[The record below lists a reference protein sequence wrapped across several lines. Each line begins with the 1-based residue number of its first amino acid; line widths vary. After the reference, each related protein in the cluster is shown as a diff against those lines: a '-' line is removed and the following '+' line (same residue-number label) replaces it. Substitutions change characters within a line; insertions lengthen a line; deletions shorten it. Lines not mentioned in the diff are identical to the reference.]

1 MKLIKRICPNPIKG
15 LDDKLRI
22 ETSKGVLSESDILTL
37 RGLYDSY
44 HVEPLIPDDIDVRSL
59 TDEDIE
65 RYSKILAEFR
75 KKVKNK
81 DIQDQR
87 LARMRFVTNGV
98 SKANLILNTFYR
110 GRTKVRRI
118 AMIAEL
124 FHQCLE
130 TYKKEN
136 GLIGYDNSEVI
147 SQHFGSPLNF
157 ILPTRDQPKNKALA
171 TVKARLLSQHRE
183 YKRELEIT
191 TDNSRK
197 VFLQHAIAELDQ
209 ILTNKEL
216 FISLC
221 VMASSQIKDND
232 GVKLSLDL
240 SYTLN
245 SDAEEEVYSDVDYV
259 LNEETKKDGWMEH
272 TDEISS
278 FKSLGRAVKN
288 VLKFLPTYQVND
300 KGEYIL
306 VGNKGVEQLDDCG
319 FSIYENPLAIH
330 RVLLEMSETITDD
343 NDFLTA
349 IEAMS
354 TINPVFSDLY
364 NRLKNSKEL
373 LSAFRQEYYRTRI
386 EYRGLSTKEGM
397 MKSFVLSGNFVTKN
411 KIFKN
416 WINNLTKR
424 KQILTNSIFKVLD
437 ASTAEDYE
445 NQNIKAYIGNTVF
458 DKIKTEEFLNYVKEW
473 FVPVEG
479 DVFKKTKFQ
488 HISLKEKQTVMLKAL
503 EYLNIQVSK
512 QDLHTLFATGKF
524 STIANQLSR
533 IQTQNFITNEAFK
546 TTAESFIRSK
556 VGGEAAFLEDAITK
570 ICVAVDSA
578 IPRKQESSVRWQDKT
593 LHNHVLPSLLSNIID
608 TMKKLKGKNSVL
620 RKYLEE
626 EFFISSQFRK
636 TIDGKPII
644 FNRLLSDLYQDE
656 NLQPI
661 VDEMLENLIISR
673 TLGTTDSDFTEFTPT
688 EHLEAL
694 LTGFFRSYKT
704 GNIQYVT
711 EEKYK
716 ELRDS
721 TSLKHTIKYY
731 IEGTPYYYYRGKKY
745 SRNSYGLFSTFILG
759 DANQL
764 KSVKMPIYSYN
775 ECVESL
781 YYLALSEIE
790 YYKQRVAANE
800 ELKKEGIQE
809 TIRTDKVFGYL
820 TFLNEVDELKNI
832 GNIDETVNLEE
843 LIKEKIE
850 EFLLGKKDS
859 EGNTI
864 KQGEVDK
871 IISRIKEGNLEG
883 LLLEKLKESYPNTS
897 KEELLSLAIRDF
909 VANYAVSLAN
919 IQQISTISASMF
931 DGSKDFAKRNK
942 GIHSNGKQLNVKAF
956 NPFTKKNFEKE
967 DSYQKTIIA
976 NEVLLDI
983 NEIDENF
990 IPALRK
996 MGLSEEAIN
1005 EYTRKPIKS
1014 TDGQGYRIIDSYYK
1028 LKIMTGEAIDTN
1040 ITEWYAK
1047 YKELQKRCRAE
1058 GRTTFNKDEIAELEA
1073 IGYTP
1078 QPNKPITQAINR
1090 FALND
1095 GNTLLIPQQHKYAE
1109 IILIPEMLPEGS
1121 RLKAIAEAMQ
1131 AENEHDLE
1139 EGKTNVDL
1147 VVFNTGVKVGSYA
1160 EVEVYKGKDGKQLS
1174 AKEVKNAIKKRSKLK
1189 HGVHKVGL
1197 KYMKMQTNSPEHVF
1211 DSRAVGTQLRKLVLQ
1226 GINKAADYSHY
1237 LSHLTGK
1244 KLKLSATR
1252 STKLDS
1258 VKGSHIVQLY
1268 NALISTNFIEDY
1280 KKLKKTIKNKEKLSE
1295 SLIQQLILGTKG
1307 NINDILAYT
1316 LENGE
1321 FFAPLFDNIR
1331 EHDAASNILSI
1342 YRKIV
1347 NKQKMLGGS
1356 AVQAAA
1362 FGITEKEE
1370 SENLHY
1376 IYDDNGNI
1384 VGAEC
1389 EMAWDIKIT
1398 NPDGTQTELKFE
1410 DWCEENGELKKDNE
1424 GNILLDK
1431 HYPNARKL
1439 IAYRIPTEDFYSV
1452 MNLTIVRFTRKTA
1465 TGGIIKVPMQGVTQA
1480 GFDFDIDKLYFIRY
1494 EYKQSKQELTQKE
1507 VAKIWDDFYTNHAD
1521 IYLELKFA
1529 QFDHFNKTGEKLDLE
1544 DFWGKTPTTSDLD
1557 KQQVFNEQAIISV
1570 GVKYEEYNPELTPLE
1585 NTRTARNNM
1594 LFDLIWARMQDPNT
1608 ARMRLT
1614 PGGFIHASKAARLL
1628 RYLTFDKKKCKEANI
1643 KSVDDLNNLAKDT
1656 PDPEPDYSVLSV
1668 DTLLTYNEM
1677 NQIADKLIGVFANH
1691 NSNAMM
1697 SSLLHKFKINN
1708 AHKILFGSLLNN
1720 NVRLR
1725 RGDGDPY
1732 TEGIGTDLLA
1742 DTIEYL
1748 DNEGNVISTGNI
1760 LTNVHELIAAAVDAV
1775 KDPVLNYLGLTTT
1788 TATAAALL
1796 GRLGYT
1802 AIDVGLLFNQP
1813 IVKELYK
1820 LINEGLPVS
1829 AASKILKN
1837 KISKKGTIA
1846 TSTQNLTEE
1855 LLINNLLADN
1865 ALEEHTSE
1873 QLAVLDIITEIL
1885 TVSDRLN
1892 RFVGIT
1898 KNTAANSVGSS
1909 FSQLYS
1915 TMHKYAKSLKE
1926 FSEKDSILEIELSD
1940 NAEVNNLPVRDDL
1953 NVSTMDSEEYLDK
1966 ILDSPYAYEQTAFD
1980 CNRAFVEELTDIF
1993 PYETN
1998 LYKSIREKAY
2008 ELSNSNNMSEET
2020 LDALH
2025 KDIILMALASRG
2037 SSYFD
2042 PYNKIQLGDKKLN
2055 ISTFYLENFPQ
2066 MLHEVLNPTTK
2077 EGYEYLEE
2085 LKKDYPIFNY
2095 IEVLVNENPNSEG
2108 ANYNIYIRGFKDGL
2122 KDYKYELTCMF
2133 EEAFFSKDK
2142 TVSSVMMSIIMN
2154 QYFKT
2159 GFRFTKSSFADL
2171 LSPEIMDTIPI
2182 NKEGETYTEVLN
2194 MILQDVIDIDPEKM
2208 ILQFIQNNPENNDFV
2223 IIPKKRTLNTLLE
2236 LFKNVEVI
2244 KDSEGNKNQV
2254 ITVKIE
2260 DALDNGIAVKK
2271 VNNGEVAIVP
2281 KRFLNLNGSLYRCIS
2296 EESMSDTGNFKYVK
2310 IPVLSK
2316 GVVKKYTAYTSQVVQ
2331 NMNIEEPQQSEE
2343 TPADDS
2349 SDVRSYTVE
2358 DVIDTYEKHSLTIN
2372 SARATYMRCM
2382 QDILGMSSISELPSE
2397 YTTWDRESI
2406 YKGLTEIFNKRN
2418 YPIFVLDL
2426 DGKTLKP
2433 LC

>member
-15 LDDKLRI
+15 LDDRLYI
-22 ETSKGVLSESDILTL
+22 ETSKGILSESDILTL

-44 HVEPLIPDDIDVRSL
+44 HSTPLIPDDVDVSNL

-65 RYSKILAEFR
+65 KYSKILAEFR

-87 LARMRFVTNGV
+87 LARMRLVTNNV

-110 GRTKVRRI
+110 GRTKIRRI
-118 AMIAEL
+118 AMVAEL

-130 TYKKEN
+130 EYKKDN
-136 GLIGYDNSEVI
+136 GLIGQDNSEI
-147 SQHFGSPLNF
+147 ITQHFGSPLNF
-157 ILPTRDQPKNKALA
+157 IIPTRDQSKNKAA
-171 TVKARLLSQHRE
+171 STVKARLLYQ
-183 YKRELEIT
+183 YKQYQKELET
-191 TDNSRK
+191 TIDNSRK
-197 VFLQHAIAELDQ
+197 QFLQHAIDELEQ
-209 ILTNKEL
+209 ILKNKEL

-221 VMASSQIKDND
+221 VMASSQIKEND

-240 SYTLN
+240 SYTLG
-245 SDAEEEVYSDVDYV
+245 SDTEETAYSDVDYV

-288 VLKFLPTYQVND
+288 VLKFLPSYQVND
-300 KGEYIL
+300 KGEYIII
-306 VGNKGVEQLDDCG
+306 GNKGVEQLDDCG
-319 FSIYENPLAIH
+319 FSVYENPLAIH

-364 NRLKNSKEL
+364 SRLKNNREL

-416 WINNLTKR
+416 WINNLAKR
-424 KQILTNSIFKVLD
+424 KQILTNSIFKILD

-445 NQNIKAYIGNTVF
+445 NQNIKAYVGNVVF
-458 DKIKTEEFLNYVKEW
+458 DRVKTEEFLNYIKEW
-473 FVPVEG
+473 FVPVDG
-479 DVFKKTKFQ
+479 DIFKRTKFQ
-488 HISLKEKQTVMLKAL
+488 SASLKDKQTVMLKAL
-503 EYLNIQVSK
+503 EYLNIQISK

-533 IQTQNFITNEAFK
+533 IQSQNFITGEAFK
-546 TTAESFIRSK
+546 TTAEGFIKSK

-608 TMKKLKGKNSVL
+608 TMKKLKGKNSAL
-620 RKYLEE
+620 RKYLED

-636 TIDGKPII
+636 VINGKPVI

-656 NLQPI
+656 SLQPV
-661 VDEMLENLIISR
+661 VDELLENLIISR

-694 LTGFFRSYKT
+694 LTGFFGGYKT
-704 GNIQYVT
+704 GNIQYIT

-721 TSLKHTIKYY
+721 KSLKHAIKYY
-731 IEGTPYYYYRGKKY
+731 IEGTPYYYYRGKRY
-745 SRNSYGLFSTFILG
+745 SRNSYGIFSTFILG

-781 YYLALSEIE
+781 YHLALSEIE

-809 TIRTDKVFGYL
+809 TIRTDRVFGYL
-820 TFLNEVDELKNI
+820 TFLNEVDEFKNI
-832 GNIDETVNLEE
+832 GNIDEALDLEK

-859 EGNTI
+859 EGNII

-871 IISRIKEGNLEG
+871 IITRIKEGNLEG
-883 LLLEKLKESYPNTS
+883 VLLEKLKESYPNTS
-897 KEELLSLAIRDF
+897 KEELLSIAVRDF

-942 GIHSNGKQLNVKAF
+942 GTHSNGKQLNIKAF
-956 NPFTKKNFEKE
+956 NPFTKKNFTEE

-983 NEIDENF
+983 NEIDEHF
-990 IPALRK
+990 IPALK
-996 MGLSEEAIN
+996 QMGLSEEAIN

-1028 LKIMTGEAIDTN
+1028 LKVMTGEAIDTN
-1040 ITEWYAK
+1040 ITEWYTK

-1058 GRTTFNKDEIAELEA
+1058 GRTTFNQEEIAELEA

-1095 GNTLLIPQQHKYAE
+1095 GNVLLIPQQHKYAE

-1131 AENEHDLE
+1131 SENENDLA

-1174 AKEVKNAIKKRSKLK
+1174 AAEVKNAIKNRSKLR
-1189 HGVHKVGL
+1189 HGIHKVGL

-1226 GINKAADYSHY
+1226 GIKKGADYSHY
-1237 LSHLTGK
+1237 LSHLKGK
-1244 KLKLSATR
+1244 RLRLSATR
-1252 STKLDS
+1252 STKLNA
-1258 VKGSHIVQLY
+1258 VKGNHIAQLY
-1268 NALISTNFIEDY
+1268 NALISANFIEDY

-1384 VGAEC
+1384 IGAEC
-1389 EMAWDIKIT
+1389 EMAWDIKVT

-1410 DWCEENGELKKDNE
+1410 DWCDENGELKKDKE

-1431 HYPNARKL
+1431 YYPNARKL

-1465 TGGIIKVPMQGVTQA
+1465 TGGVIKVPMQGVTQA

-1494 EYKQSKQELTQKE
+1494 EYKQTKQELTQKE
-1507 VAKIWDDFYTNHAD
+1507 IAKIWDDFYASHAD
-1521 IYLELKFA
+1521 IYQELKFA

-1544 DFWGKTPTTSDLD
+1544 DFWGKTPNTSGLD
-1557 KQQVFNEQAIISV
+1557 KQQVFNEQASISI
-1570 GVKYEEYNPELTPLE
+1570 GIKYEEYNPELTPLE

-1628 RYLTFDKKKCKEANI
+1628 RHLTFDKKKCKKANV
-1643 KSVDDLNNLAKDT
+1643 KNVDDLNKLAKNT

-1725 RGDGDPY
+1725 RGDGEPY
-1732 TEGIGTDLLA
+1732 TDGIGTDLLA

-1802 AIDVGLLFNQP
+1802 ATDVGLLFNQP

-1820 LINEGLPVS
+1820 LINEGLSVS
-1829 AASKILKN
+1829 AACKILKN
-1837 KISKKGTIA
+1837 KVSKKGTIA

-1855 LLINNLLADN
+1855 LLISNLLSDN

-1873 QLAVLDIITEIL
+1873 QLAVLDMIKEIL
-1885 TVSDRLN
+1885 AVSDRLN

-1909 FSQLYS
+1909 FSQLYN

-1926 FSEKDSILEIELSD
+1926 FSEEDSILEMELSD
-1940 NAEVNNLPVRDDL
+1940 NAEVNNLPVRNDL
-1953 NVSTMDSEEYLDK
+1953 NVSTIDSEEYLDK
-1966 ILDSPYAYEQTAFD
+1966 ILDSPFAYEQTAFD
-1980 CNRAFVEELTDIF
+1980 CNRSFIEELKDIF
-1993 PYETN
+1993 PYETE
-1998 LYKSIREKAY
+1998 LYKNIRKKAY
-2008 ELSNSNNMSEET
+2008 ELSNSDNLSEET

-2025 KDIILMALASRG
+2025 RDIILMVLSSRG

-2042 PYNKIQLGDKKLN
+2042 PYNKIQLGDAKLN

-2066 MLHEVLNPTTK
+2066 ILHEVLNPTTK
-2077 EGYEYLEE
+2077 EDYEYLEK
-2085 LKKDYPIFNY
+2085 LKKEYPIFNY

-2133 EEAFFSKDK
+2133 EEAFFSEDA
-2142 TVSSVMMSIIMN
+2142 TVRSAMMGIIMN

-2171 LSPEIMDTIPI
+2171 LSPEIMDTITI
-2182 NKEGETYTEVLN
+2182 NREGETYTEVLN
-2194 MILQDVIDIDPEKM
+2194 MILHDIIDIDPEKM
-2208 ILQFIQNNPENNDFV
+2208 VLQFIQNNPENTDFV
-2223 IIPKKRTLNTLLE
+2223 MIPKKKTLNTILE
-2236 LFKNVEVI
+2236 LFKKVETI
-2244 KDSEGNKNQV
+2244 EDSEGHKHQ
-2254 ITVKIE
+2254 IATVKIE
-2260 DALDNGIAVKK
+2260 DALNNGIAIKR
-2271 VNNGEVAIVP
+2271 VNNDEVAIVP
-2281 KRFLNLNGSLYRCIS
+2281 KKFLNLNGSLYRCIS
-2296 EESMSDTGNFKYVK
+2296 EESMSETGDFKYIK
-2310 IPVLSK
+2310 MTILSR
-2316 GVVKKYTAYTSQVVQ
+2316 GVVKKYTTYTSQVVQ
-2331 NMNIEEPQQSEE
+2331 NMNVEESQQSED
-2343 TPADDS
+2343 TPADDN
-2349 SDVRSYTVE
+2349 DITGVYTIE
-2358 DVIDTYEKHSLTIN
+2358 DVIDAYERYNLTIN
-2372 SARATYMRCM
+2372 DARSTYMSAM
-2382 QDILGMSSISELPSE
+2382 QEILGLKSISELPAE
-2397 YTTWDRESI
+2397 YASWDKQGV
-2406 YKGLTEIFNKRN
+2406 YKGLTEIFNKYNLTIR
-2418 YPIFVLDL
+2418 VLDQ
-2426 DGKTLKP
+2426 DGEYKE

>member
-1 MKLIKRICPNPIKG
+1 MKLINRICPNPIKG
-15 LDDKLRI
+15 LDDRLRI
-22 ETSKGVLSESDILTL
+22 ETAKGILSQSDILTL

-44 HVEPLIPDDIDVRSL
+44 HSEPLIPDDIDVRNL

-65 RYSKILAEFR
+65 KYSKILSEFR
-75 KKVKNK
+75 KKVKAK
-81 DIQDQR
+81 DLQDQR
-87 LARMRFVTNGV
+87 LARMKLVTNNV

-110 GRTKVRRI
+110 GRTKIRRI

-130 TYKKEN
+130 EYKKDN

-147 SQHFGSPLNF
+147 NQHFGSPLNF
-157 ILPTRDQPKNKALA
+157 IIPTKDQPKNKAFA
-171 TVKARLLSQHRE
+171 TVKARLLHQVKL
-183 YKRELEIT
+183 YKGELENT
-191 TDNSRK
+191 TDSSRK
-197 VFLQHAIAELDQ
+197 AFLEHAISELEQ
-209 ILTNKEL
+209 ILKNKEL

-245 SDAEEEVYSDVDYV
+245 SDEEEVAYSDVDYV

-278 FKSLGRAVKN
+278 FKGLGRAVKN
-288 VLKFLPTYQVND
+288 VLKFLPSYQVND
-300 KGEYIL
+300 KGEYVI
-306 VGNKGVEQLDDCG
+306 VGNKGAEQLDDCG
-319 FSIYENPLAIH
+319 FSVYENPLAIH
-330 RVLLEMSETITDD
+330 KVLLDMSETITDD

-364 NRLKNSKEL
+364 NRLKNNKEL

-411 KIFKN
+411 KVFKN
-416 WINNLTKR
+416 WINNLAKR

-437 ASTAEDYE
+437 AATAEDYE
-445 NQNIKAYIGNTVF
+445 NQNIKAYIGNVVF
-458 DKIKTEEFLNYVKEW
+458 DKKKTEEFLNYVKEW
-473 FVPVEG
+473 FVPNEN
-479 DVFKKTKFQ
+479 DIFKRTKFQ
-488 HISLKEKQTVMLKAL
+488 SASLKDKQTIMLKAL
-503 EYLNIQVSK
+503 EYLNIKVSK

-533 IQTQNFITNEAFK
+533 IQTQNFITGEAFK
-546 TTAESFIRSK
+546 NTADSYIRNK

-608 TMKKLKGKNSVL
+608 TMKKLKGKNSAL

-626 EFFISSQFRK
+626 EFFVSSQFRK
-636 TIDGKPII
+636 EINGKPVI

-656 NLQPI
+656 SLQPI
-661 VDEMLENLIISR
+661 VDEMLENIVISR
-673 TLGTTDSDFTEFTPT
+673 TLGTTDTDFTEFTPT

-694 LTGFFRSYKT
+694 LTGFFGGYKT
-704 GNIQYVT
+704 GNIQYIS

-721 TSLKHTIKYY
+721 GSKPKSHIKYY
-731 IEGTPYYYYRGKKY
+731 IEGTPYYYYRGKRY
-745 SRNSYGLFSTFILG
+745 SRNSYGIFSTFILG

-781 YYLALSEIE
+781 YHLALSEIE
-790 YYKQRVAANE
+790 YYKQRVAANK
-800 ELKKEGIQE
+800 ELEKEGIQE
-809 TIRTDKVFGYL
+809 HIRTDRVFGYL
-820 TFLNEVDELKNI
+820 TFLNNVEELKNI
-832 GNIDETVNLEE
+832 GSIDEAVDLEK

-850 EFLLGKKDS
+850 EFLLGTKDE
-859 EGNTI
+859 EGNII
-864 KQGEVDK
+864 KEGEADK
-871 IISRIKEGNLEG
+871 ILRRIREGNLENA
-883 LLLEKLKESYPNTS
+883 LLEKLKESYPNIS
-897 KEELLSLAIRDF
+897 KEELLSTAIKDF

-919 IQQISTISASMF
+919 IQQITTISASMF

-942 GIHSNGKQLNVKAF
+942 GTHSNGKQLNVKAF
-956 NPFTKKNFEKE
+956 NPFTGKKFEDE

-983 NEIDENF
+983 NEIDKEF
-990 IPALRK
+990 IPALRR

-1005 EYTRKPIKS
+1005 EYTRKRIKS

-1028 LKIMTGEAIDTN
+1028 LKVMTGEAIDSN
-1040 ITEWYAK
+1040 ITEWYTK
-1047 YKELQKRCRAE
+1047 YKELQKKCRAE
-1058 GRTTFNKDEIAELEA
+1058 GRTTFNQEEIAELEA
-1073 IGYTP
+1073 IGYVP
-1078 QPNKPITQAINR
+1078 QPNKPITQAVNR

-1160 EVEVYKGKDGKQLS
+1160 EVEVYKGEDDKQLT
-1174 AKEVKNAIKKRSKLK
+1174 AQEVKEAIQKRSKLR
-1189 HGVHKVGL
+1189 HGIHKVGL

-1226 GINKAADYSHY
+1226 GINKASDYSHY
-1237 LSHLTGK
+1237 LAHLTGK
-1244 KLKLSATR
+1244 RLKLSATR
-1252 STKLDS
+1252 STKLNA
-1258 VKGSHIVQLY
+1258 VKGIHIAQLY
-1268 NALISTNFIEDY
+1268 NALISANFIEDY
-1280 KKLKKTIKNKEKLSE
+1280 KKLKKIIKNKEKLSE

-1307 NINDILAYT
+1307 NLNDILAYT

-1331 EHDAASNILSI
+1331 EHDAAANILSI
-1342 YRKIV
+1342 YRKMV

-1384 VGAEC
+1384 IGAEC
-1389 EMAWDIKIT
+1389 EMAWDIKVT

-1410 DWCEENGELKKDNE
+1410 DWCEENGELKKDKD
-1424 GNILLDK
+1424 GNVLLDK
-1431 HYPNARKL
+1431 YYPNARKL

-1494 EYKQSKQELTQKE
+1494 EYKQVKQEFTQKDI
-1507 VAKIWDDFYTNHAD
+1507 AKIWQDFYDTHRD
-1521 IYLELKFA
+1521 IYEELKFA

-1544 DFWGKTPTTSDLD
+1544 DFWGKTPSTANLN
-1557 KQQVFNEQAIISV
+1557 KQQVFNEQAAISFPA
-1570 GVKYEEYNPELTPLE
+1570 KYEEYNPEITPLE

-1628 RYLTFDKKKCKEANI
+1628 RHLMFDRDRCIEADVKN
-1643 KSVDDLNNLAKDT
+1643 VADLNKLAKET

-1697 SSLLHKFKINN
+1697 SSLLHKFRINS
-1708 AHKILFGSLLNN
+1708 AHKILFGSLLKN

-1725 RGDGDPY
+1725 KGDGDPY
-1732 TEGIGTDLLA
+1732 TDGIGTDLLA

-1748 DNEGNVISTGNI
+1748 DNDGNVISTGNI

-1796 GRLGYT
+1796 GRLSYT
-1802 AIDVGLLFNQP
+1802 ATDVGLLFNQP

-1820 LINEGLPVS
+1820 LINEGLNAGS
-1829 AASKILKN
+1829 ASRILKN
-1837 KISKKGTIA
+1837 KISKNGTIA
-1846 TSTQNLTEE
+1846 ASSQNLTEE
-1855 LLINNLLADN
+1855 LLISNLLSEN

-1873 QLAVLDIITEIL
+1873 QLAVLDMITEIL
-1885 TVSDRLN
+1885 AVSDRLN

-1926 FSEKDSILEIELSD
+1926 FSEEDSILEIELSD
-1940 NAEVNNLPVRDDL
+1940 KAEVNNLPVRNDL

-1966 ILDSPYAYEQTAFD
+1966 ILDSPFAYEQTAFD
-1980 CNRAFVEELTDIF
+1980 CNRSFIEELTDIF
-1993 PYETN
+1993 PYETD

-2008 ELSNSNNMSEET
+2008 EMSNSNNISEET

-2025 KDIILMALASRG
+2025 KDIILMVLASRG

-2042 PYNKIQLGDKKLN
+2042 PYNKIQFGDKKLN
-2055 ISTFYLENFPQ
+2055 ISTYYLEDFPQ

-2077 EGYEYLEE
+2077 EGYEYLEK
-2085 LKKDYPIFNY
+2085 LKKEYPIFNY

-2133 EEAFFSKDK
+2133 EEAFFSEDK
-2142 TVSSVMMSIIMN
+2142 TIRSVILAIIIN

-2171 LSPEIMDTIPI
+2171 LSPEIMDTII
-2182 NKEGETYTEVLN
+2182 VNKEGETYTEVLK
-2194 MILQDVIDIDPEKM
+2194 MILQNVIDVDPEKM
-2208 ILQFIQNNPENNDFV
+2208 VIQFVQNNPENTDFV
-2223 IIPKKRTLNTLLE
+2223 MIPKKRTLNTLLE
-2236 LFKNVEVI
+2236 LFKNSETVE
-2244 KDSEGNKNQV
+2244 DSEGHKNQV
-2254 ITVKIE
+2254 VTVKIE
-2260 DALDNGIAVKK
+2260 DALNNGIAVRKEQ
-2271 VNNGEVAIVP
+2271 NGEVAAVP

-2296 EESMSDTGNFKYVK
+2296 AESTDETGNFKYIK
-2310 IPVLSK
+2310 MNILSK
-2316 GVVKKYTAYTSQVVQ
+2316 GVVKKYTTFTAQTVQ
-2331 NMNIEEPQQSEE
+2331 NMNTENSQQPED
-2343 TPADDS
+2343 TPADDHEEKLP
-2349 SDVRSYTVE
+2349 YTVE
-2358 DVIDTYEKHSLTIN
+2358 DVMDAYSRYGLTTN
-2372 SARATYMRCM
+2372 DARSTYMAAM
-2382 QDILGMSSISELPSE
+2382 QEILGLSSVSELPTE
-2397 YTTWDRESI
+2397 YVTWDKQNI
-2406 YKGLTEIFNKRN
+2406 YKGLTEIFNKYNLTIR
-2418 YPIFVLDL
+2418 VLDQ
-2426 DGKTLKP
+2426 DGEYKE